1 MKRGHVGLAVLATG
15 ALGMGVFAGG
25 ALGGP
30 KTAHAT
36 PPELKMGVLVPL
48 TGALKDFG
56 GPNQKAAFLGRD
68 QINAAAKAAGVNFKI
83 KTFAADTGTDPKKAQ
98 VAATKVIDGNKT
110 TCNVGPM
117 ASSEVIAVAQNVS
130 LDARVPIISPSST
143 AANVRTDVKDKGFV
157 FRTPTSDSLQG
168 PVLAGRVKAAVGSG
182 SVVVAAQNDAYGTGL
197 VKTFSDAFK
206 KLGGKI
212 SGSPIIFNAES
223 ATFDSEAAQMV
234 ASNPAAFVIITF
246 PETFEKLAPALIR
259 TGKWDPKKTW
269 GTDGTRSEDLP
280 GKVGAAGTEGM
291 RGTSATDKGNS
302 NAPAFDKLWKRKKL
316 GKRQTYDAQM
326 FDAAV
331 LCGLATVRAG
341 STNGAAI
348 AKQIR
353 AISGP
358 PGKKYTPSQ
367 LPAALKAVAAGK
379 DIDYQG
385 ASGAIDLAPD
395 GDPGAGSYV
404 VWSYTGGKLKDGQI
418 IYRIR
423 ADLKKR

>member
-1 MKRGHVGLAVLATG
+1 MKRGHIGLAVLATG

-30 KTAHAT
+30 KAAHAV

-68 QINAAAKAAGVNFKI
+68 QINAAAKAAKINFKI
-83 KTFAADTGTDPKKAQ
+83 TTFAADSGTDPKKAQ
-98 VAATKVIDGNKT
+98 TAAAKLIDGNKT

-130 LDARVPIISPSST
+130 VDAGVPIISPSST
-143 AANVRTDVKDKGFV
+143 APSVRADNTVDNSLV
-157 FRTPTSDSLQG
+157 FRTPPSDALQG
-168 PVLAGRVKAAVGSG
+168 PVLAAEVRKVVGSG
-182 SVVVAAQNDAYGTGL
+182 SVVVAAQNDAYGTSL
-197 VKTFSDAFK
+197 AKTFSDAFK
-206 KLGGKI
+206 KAGGTI
-212 SGSPIIFNAES
+212 AGNTIVFNPEA
-223 ATFDSEAAQMV
+223 ATFDSEAGQIV
-234 ASNPAAFVIITF
+234 AANPAAFVIITF
-246 PETFEKLAPALIR
+246 PATFEKLAPALQR

-269 GTDGTRSEDLP
+269 GTDGIRSTDLP
-280 GKVGAAGTEGM
+280 GKLGAALTEGI
-291 RGTSATDKGNS
+291 RGTVATDKGNPQ
-302 NAPAFDKLWKRKKL
+302 AAAFDKLWKSKKT

-331 LCGLATVRAG
+331 LCGLAAVRAG
-341 STNGAAI
+341 STKGGSI

-358 PGKKYTPSQ
+358 PGAKYTPSQ

-385 ASGAIDLAPD
+385 ASGPIDLAAD
-395 GDPGAGSYV
+395 GDPSAGNYV
-404 VWSYTGGKLKDGQI
+404 VWSYTGGAAVDGPTI
-418 IYRIR
+418 IK
-423 ADLKKR
+423 AKK

>member
-25 ALGGP
+25 ALSGP
-30 KTAHAT
+30 KAAHAT

-68 QINAAAKAAGVNFKI
+68 QINAAAKAAKINFKI
-83 KTFAADTGTDPKKAQ
+83 TTFAADTGTDPKKAQ

-130 LDARVPIISPSST
+130 LDAGVPIISPSST
-143 AANVRTDVKDKGFV
+143 APSVRTDVKDGGLV
-157 FRTPTSDSLQG
+157 FRTPPSDSLQG
-168 PVLAGRVKAAVGSG
+168 PVLAAEVKKAVGTG
-182 SVVVAAQNDAYGTGL
+182 AVVVAAQNDAYGTSL
-197 VKTFSDAFK
+197 AKTFSDAFK
-206 KLGGKI
+206 KLGGTI
-212 SGSPIIFNAES
+212 SGSTIVFNADA
-223 ATFDSEAAQMV
+223 ATFDSEAGQIV
-234 ASNPAAFVIITF
+234 ASNPAAFVIVTF
-246 PETFEKLAPALIR
+246 PETFAKLAPALVR
-259 TGKWDPKKTW
+259 TNKWDPKKTW
-269 GTDGTRSEDLP
+269 GTDGIRSTDLP
-280 GKVGAAGTEGM
+280 TTVGAAGTEGI
-291 RGTSATDKGNS
+291 RGTVATDKGN
-302 NAPAFDKLWKRKKL
+302 NQAATFDKLWKSKKT

-331 LCGLATVRAG
+331 LCGLAAVRAG
-341 STNGAAI
+341 STKGTSI

-358 PGKKYTPSQ
+358 PGAKYTPSQ
-367 LPAALKAVAAGK
+367 LPAAMKAVAAGK

-385 ASGAIDLAPD
+385 ASGPIDLAAD
-395 GDPGAGSYV
+395 GDPATGNYV
-404 VWSYTGGKLKDGQI
+404 VWSYAGGTLKDGTTI
-418 IYRIR
+418 IR
-423 ADLKKR
+423 AKK

>member
-1 MKRGHVGLAVLATG
+1 MRRGHVGLAVLAAG
-15 ALGMGVFAGG
+15 ALGMGVFTAG

-30 KTAHAT
+30 KSAHAV

-56 GPNQKAAFLGRD
+56 GPNRKAAFLGRD
-68 QINAAAKAAGVNFKI
+68 QINAAAKAAGVKFKI
-83 KTFAADTGTDPKKAQ
+83 TTFAADTGTDPKKAQ
-98 VAATKVIDGNKT
+98 VAATKVIDGNDA
-110 TCNVGPM
+110 TCAVGPM

-143 AANVRTDVKDKGFV
+143 ADNVRTDVKDKGFV
-157 FRTPTSDSLQG
+157 FRTPTSDALQG
-168 PVLAGRVKAAVGSG
+168 PVLAARVKAAVGNG

-197 VKTFSDAFK
+197 VRTFSDAFK
-206 KLGGKI
+206 KLGGTLA
-212 SGSPIIFNAES
+212 GNAIIFNADA
-223 ATFDSEAAQMV
+223 ATFDSEAGQIV
-234 ASNPAAFVIITF
+234 APNPAAFVIITF

-280 GKVGAAGTEGM
+280 GKVGPQGTEGM

-302 NAPAFDKLWKRKKL
+302 NAAPFDKLWKSKKL

-331 LCGLATVRAG
+331 LCGLGAIRAG
-341 STNGAAI
+341 STRGSAI

-353 AISGP
+353 ALSGP
-358 PGKKYTPSQ
+358 PGVKYTPQQ
-367 LPAALKAVAAGK
+367 LRQAITAVAAGK

-385 ASGAIDLAPD
+385 ASGALDLASD

-404 VWSYTGGKLKDGQI
+404 VWSYTGGKLVDGQV
-418 IYRIR
+418 IYRAR
-423 ADLKKR
+423 ATAN